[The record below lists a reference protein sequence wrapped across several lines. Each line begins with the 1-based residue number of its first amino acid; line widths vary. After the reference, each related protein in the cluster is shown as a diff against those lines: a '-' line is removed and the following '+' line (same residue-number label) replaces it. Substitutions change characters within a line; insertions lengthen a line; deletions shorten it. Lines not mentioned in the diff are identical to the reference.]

1 MFNLEI
7 SRADIAGDSDGAAAA
22 QPPVCQMD
30 SAPRKSNP
38 DSPKDIW
45 VKLLMSLAGIL
56 ERSGD
61 GKINPQTPWEAKGM
75 PLGKRGTH
83 MTWQREKAARLSKM
97 QVFCHKLSF

>member
-38 DSPKDIW
+38 DSPKDI
-45 VKLLMSLAGIL
+45 
-56 ERSGD
+56 
-61 GKINPQTPWEAKGM
+61 
-75 PLGKRGTH
+75 
-83 MTWQREKAARLSKM
+83 
-97 QVFCHKLSF
+97 